1 MESIYEICFYG
12 GLMLAIL
19 LLVVSVVLF
28 ITLKIPKVFGELT
41 GRSAKKS
48 IKEMKEG
55 TPVKNSISKK
65 EQAKYYNQ
73 GSGKIKVRDAVSPEK
88 RKANRDDTTDALRPK
103 TEKNLRKKTRVL
115 YENTAEIPEKETD
128 VLASESQETMNEE
141 ETNVLSAVTEE
152 ETAVLSE
159 KEEETAVLAGDEG
172 EETAVLAGDEDEAT
186 DVLASDEGE
195 ETAVLASD
203 EGEETA
209 VLTNEDESEETVVLA
224 SDGEEEETS
233 VLRAEDADLDDEGAT
248 TVLSGKGKNNK
259 MSRKYKI
266 EYSVILIHTDET
278 L

>member
-172 EETAVLAGDEDEAT
+172 EETAVLAGDEDAKVVFDKFIHNLVMGIVNIQIT
-186 DVLASDEGE
+186 LDVEKFCIGGGISAQD
-195 ETAVLASD
+195 
-203 EGEETA
+203 
-209 VLTNEDESEETVVLA
+209 
-224 SDGEEEETS
+224 
-233 VLRAEDADLDDEGAT
+233 
-248 TVLSGKGKNNK
+248 
-259 MSRKYKI
+259 
-266 EYSVILIHTDET
+266 ILIET
-278 L
+278 LRTAIKDFFAANPGLPVIEPEIDRCQFNNDANLIGALKTFYDVHGR